1 MALKEYRATS
11 MVMLLQVEYDYEEL
25 IFELRDKVT
34 QPYEAIIEE
43 FQMCIVQDTASAAA
57 DIMFAVFHLSRC
69 DRASDPSE
77 YGDIKEAA
85 NQYERLGHP
94 GMAYVLRAKM
104 LVAGQGYRH
113 IDTDIVQSRQKL
125 LEHWPNTAHVFGV
138 HTSSSYVELGRIGIE
153 LLETQLFAPTAV
165 LRCDKARAVI
175 AEDGRFDCL
184 GRTVFG
190 MMADAGLRPVWHNQP
205 MTKTNESVDLFGRD
219 RWYLACHLQDYQLL
233 GHLQNVSSESLNEAC
248 GNYAATPFA
257 WHIAAARGDTHCFQF
272 LRRAPSKVWDSI
284 MRAVDQE
291 DNTCLALAAK
301 YDHADVVDL
310 ICQYCSLETL
320 SFIWTKQVP
329 LHTAVYNDC
338 PEVVKCF
345 IKHLAEL
352 IPEALDYAS
361 DARNLPSPFWYA
373 VRAGFSNIIRLLEPF
388 ADVDRECRGL
398 TPLMMAV
405 REDHSHIA
413 EYLLSLTSADGTRNR
428 VNASWV
434 HQESGHTPLQYAIH
448 KGFSRCITLLATHN
462 VRPAI
467 ENLLFHQ
474 DQEEGF

>member
-1 MALKEYRATS
+1 MAGSNAAELQINHSAIDRTRHALVLLSVKCLLEMALKEYRATS
-11 MVMLLQVEYDYEEL
+11 MNMLLQVEVDYEEI
-25 IFELRDKVT
+25 IFELRDKVI
-34 QPYEAIIEE
+34 QPYEAIIQE
-43 FQMCIVQDTASAAA
+43 FQTHIIQDTASAAA
-57 DIMFAVFHLSRC
+57 DIMLAVFHLSRC
-69 DRASDPSE
+69 DRTSDPSE
-77 YGDIKEAA
+77 YGDVKEAA
-85 NQYERLGHP
+85 IQYERLGHP
-94 GMAYVLRAKM
+94 
-104 LVAGQGYRH
+104 
-113 IDTDIVQSRQKL
+113 
-125 LEHWPNTAHVFGV
+125 
-138 HTSSSYVELGRIGIE
+138 
-153 LLETQLFAPTAV
+153 
-165 LRCDKARAVI
+165 
-175 AEDGRFDCL
+175 
-184 GRTVFG
+184 VFG
-190 MMADAGLRPVWHNQP
+190 MMADAGLRPIWHNQP
-205 MTKTNESVDLFGRD
+205 MTMLSESVDIFGRD

-233 GHLQNVSSESLNEAC
+233 DHLQNVSSESLNEAC

-272 LRRAPSKVWDSI
+272 SRRAPSKVWDSI

-320 SFIWTKQVP
+320 NFIWAKKVP

-373 VRAGFSNIIRLLEPF
+373 VRSEVSKIIRLLEPF

-398 TPLMMAV
+398 MPLMMAV
-405 REDHSHIA
+405 QEDNSYIV
-413 EYLLSLTSADGTRNR
+413 EYLLSLTSADGTRKR

-434 HQESGHTPLQYAIH
+434 HQETGHTPLQYAIR

-462 VRPAI
+462 ARPTI
-467 ENLLFHQ
+467 SNNLLFHQ